1 MMALKHTERTW
12 ACYMRR
18 AAAEVGIPDSYRHII
33 MFLSRHPGSSQK
45 ELAEFSRT
53 TYAAVSQTVKEMQLT
68 GYIIK
73 EEDPQDRRY
82 ARLSLT
88 EKGQDAAQR
97 VLEKLRFADGI
108 ITDAI
113 GEKKEQELIELMD
126 KISQII
132 KEQL

>member
-1 MMALKHTERTW
+1 MALKHTDRAW
-12 ACYMRR
+12 SCYMRR
-18 AAAEVGIPDSYRHII
+18 AAAESGIPDSYRYII
-33 MFLSRHPGSSQK
+33 MFLSRHPGASQK
-45 ELAEFSRT
+45 ELAEFCRT

-73 EEDPQDRRY
+73 EEDPDDRRY

-88 EKGQDAAQR
+88 EKGEDASQR
-97 VLEKLRFADGI
+97 ILEKLHFADGV

-113 GEKKEQELIELMD
+113 GEEKERELIELMD

>member
-1 MMALKHTERTW
+1 
-12 ACYMRR
+12 MRR
-18 AAAEVGIPDSYRHII
+18 AATEVGIPDSYRQII

-45 ELAEFSRT
+45 ELAEFCRT
-53 TYAAVSQTVKEMQLT
+53 TYAAVSQTAKEMQLT

-73 EEDPQDRRY
+73 EENPDDRRY

-88 EKGQDAAQR
+88 EKGIDAAQR
-97 VLEKLRFADGI
+97 ILEKLRFADGV

-113 GEKKEQELIELMD
+113 GEEKEAELMALMD